1 MQKSSALTAI
11 CFIQGF
17 CLMPHSITKAN
28 LYNRPICPLISAVLL
43 LSMTIVVPASASSPD
58 ILPATAVKNDPSICA
73 ELQTPSHHLKNK
85 NARQRSISCMQAQL
99 QTYQQKSM
107 SVRQQYFAYKAQAW
121 LSYAIHKNS
130 MNSRSGAGLQ
140 AEKMAEDILTVLNKG
155 AEQDLPLIQ
164 DIPSNSTLMRPD
176 LWATITALK
185 ESDGLASAPREI
197 AFSEVSLIWAATD
210 HCERGGRETG
220 SQFRMADRW
229 LEQAREA
236 YVNAHDSQTNVA
248 LQELILS
255 YYKKYVLLGASDEV
269 CLGQA
274 LTPS

>member
-1 MQKSSALTAI
+1 MMFHSAI
-11 CFIQGF
+11 R
-17 CLMPHSITKAN
+17 AN
-28 LYNRPICPLISAVLL
+28 TYKRSVYTLLSAVLL
-43 LSMTIVVPASASSPD
+43 LTMMSSASAFNHSDLQVTTSNTD
-58 ILPATAVKNDPSICA
+58 TYHCKDSQTKSAHSI
-73 ELQTPSHHLKNK
+73 EHI
-85 NARQRSISCMQAQL
+85 RQQRIMKCMLTQL
-99 QTYQQKSM
+99 QYFQQNDKTT
-107 SVRQQYFAYKAQAW
+107 RQQYFAYKAQAW
-121 LSYAIHKNS
+121 LNYAIHKNS

-140 AEKMAEDILTVLNKG
+140 AKKMAADILTALNEG

-236 YVNAHDSQTNVA
+236 YVNTHDSQTNVA

-255 YYKKYVLLGASDEV
+255 YYKKYVLLEASDEV
-269 CLGQA
+269 CLGQV

>member
-1 MQKSSALTAI
+1 MQTSSALTPI
-11 CFIQGF
+11 CLIQGF
-17 CLMPHSITKAN
+17 CIMPYSITKAN
-28 LYNRPICPLISAVLL
+28 LYSRSIYPLISAVLL
-43 LSMTIVVPASASSPD
+43 LSTIIVTSASASSPH
-58 ILPATAVKNDPSICA
+58 ILPVKSVKNNPSICA
-73 ELQTPSHHLKNK
+73 ELQTPPHYLKNK
-85 NARQRSISCMQAQL
+85 DARQRSINCMQAQL

-107 SVRQQYFAYKAQAW
+107 SLRQQYFAYKAQAW
-121 LSYAIHKNS
+121 LNYAIHKYS
-130 MNSRSGAGLQ
+130 MNSRSNAGLQ
-140 AEKMAEDILTVLNKG
+140 AAKMAENILTVLNEG
-155 AEQDLPLIQ
+155 AEQNLPLIQ

-269 CLGQA
+269 CLGQV

>member
-1 MQKSSALTAI
+1 
-11 CFIQGF
+11 
-17 CLMPHSITKAN
+17 MPYSITKAN
-28 LYNRPICPLISAVLL
+28 LYSRSIYPLISAVLL
-43 LSMTIVVPASASSPD
+43 LSTTIVTSASASSPH
-58 ILPATAVKNDPSICA
+58 ILPVKSVKNDPSICA
-73 ELQTPSHHLKNK
+73 ELQTSPHHLKNK
-85 NARQRSISCMQAQL
+85 SARQRSINCMLSQL

-107 SVRQQYFAYKAQAW
+107 SARQQYFAYKAQAW
-121 LSYAIHKNS
+121 LNYAIHKSS
-130 MNSRSGAGLQ
+130 MNSRSNASLQ
-140 AEKMAEDILTVLNKG
+140 AAKMAEDILTVLNEG
-155 AEQDLPLIQ
+155 TEQNLPLIQ

-269 CLGQA
+269 CLGQV